1 MKKFYNSRLWI
12 GLVSVF
18 FAILLFLSAVSN
30 SNNASS
36 QKNNP
41 VETFTQSITD
51 VPIDMKYNS
60 DKYFISDY
68 SYGSQVYL
76 SSTNR
81 VKLDSEVN
89 GDTRHFKIVADLTN
103 SKPGKV
109 SVPLK
114 VSNLPIGLTAKVT
127 PDRLTVTIGR
137 KKTKSFPV
145 TGGVDPK
152 QIVSGYEIA
161 SITSTDKRVEVTSD
175 ESKID
180 LIDHVVAKLP
190 DNVKLSSDYND
201 TVTLQAVSADGTIL
215 ASSINPAK
223 TDLEVKIKKISKTVP
238 VSVLMTGQMSDRVSE
253 IQPRLSRQTVV
264 ISGPREVLDTINEVT
279 AKVDITDV
287 TKSTSKTV
295 TLSEESVTIEPP
307 SLNVQLTVKKK

>member
-1 MKKFYNSRLWI
+1 MKKFYNSRLWL

-223 TDLEVKIKKISKTVP
+223 TDLEVKLKKLVR
-238 VSVLMTGQMSDRVSE
+238 QF
-253 IQPRLSRQTVV
+253 QYLS
-264 ISGPREVLDTINEVT
+264 
-279 AKVDITDV
+279 
-287 TKSTSKTV
+287 
-295 TLSEESVTIEPP
+295 
-307 SLNVQLTVKKK
+307 

>member
-1 MKKFYNSRLWI
+1 MKKFYNSRLWL

-161 SITSTDKRVEVTSD
+161 SITSSDKRVEVTSD

-253 IQPRLSRQTVV
+253 IQPRLSRQTVD

-295 TLSEESVTIEPP
+295 TLSEESVTIEPS

>member
-1 MKKFYNSRLWI
+1 MKKFYNSCLWL

-76 SSTNR
+76 SSTNS

-295 TLSEESVTIEPP
+295 TLSEESVTIEPS

>member
-1 MKKFYNSRLWI
+1 MKKFYNSRLWL

-68 SYGSQVYL
+68 SYGSHVYL

-295 TLSEESVTIEPP
+295 TLSEESVTIEPS

>member
-1 MKKFYNSRLWI
+1 MKKFYNSRLWL

-114 VSNLPIGLTAKVT
+114 VSNLPFGLTAKVT

-295 TLSEESVTIEPP
+295 TLSEESVTIEPS

>member
-1 MKKFYNSRLWI
+1 MKKFYNSCLWL

-295 TLSEESVTIEPP
+295 TLSEESVTIEPS

>member
-1 MKKFYNSRLWI
+1 MKKFYNSRLWL

-36 QKNNP
+36 KKNNP

-295 TLSEESVTIEPP
+295 TLSEESVTIEPS

>member
-1 MKKFYNSRLWI
+1 MKKFYNSRLWL

-215 ASSINPAK
+215 TSSINPAK

-295 TLSEESVTIEPP
+295 TLSEESVTIEPS

>member
-1 MKKFYNSRLWI
+1 MKKFYNSRLWL

-253 IQPRLSRQTVV
+253 IQSRLSRQTVV

-295 TLSEESVTIEPP
+295 TLSEESVTIEPS

>member
-1 MKKFYNSRLWI
+1 MKKFYNSRLWL

-36 QKNNP
+36 QKKNP

-295 TLSEESVTIEPP
+295 TLSEESVTIEPS

>member
-1 MKKFYNSRLWI
+1 MKKFYNSRLWL

-152 QIVSGYEIA
+152 QIVSGYEIT

-295 TLSEESVTIEPP
+295 TLSEESVTIEPS

>member
-1 MKKFYNSRLWI
+1 MKKFYNSRLWL

-152 QIVSGYEIA
+152 QIVSGYEVA

-295 TLSEESVTIEPP
+295 TLSEESVTIEPS

>member
-295 TLSEESVTIEPP
+295 TLSEESVTIEPS

>member
-1 MKKFYNSRLWI
+1 MKKFYNSRLWL

-264 ISGPREVLDTINEVT
+264 ISGPRDVLDTINEVT

-295 TLSEESVTIEPP
+295 TLSEESVTIEPS

>member
-1 MKKFYNSRLWI
+1 MKKFYNSRLWL

-137 KKTKSFPV
+137 KKIKSFPV

-152 QIVSGYEIA
+152 QIVSGYEVA

-295 TLSEESVTIEPP
+295 TLSEESVTIEPS

>member
-1 MKKFYNSRLWI
+1 MKKFYNSRLWL

-238 VSVLMTGQMSDRVSE
+238 VSVLMTGQMSNRVSE

-295 TLSEESVTIEPP
+295 TLSEESVTIEPS

>member
-1 MKKFYNSRLWI
+1 MKKFYNSRLWL

-76 SSTNR
+76 SSTNM

-161 SITSTDKRVEVTSD
+161 SITSTDKRVEVTSV

-295 TLSEESVTIEPP
+295 TLSEESVTIEPS

>member
-1 MKKFYNSRLWI
+1 MKKFYNSRLWL

-295 TLSEESVTIEPP
+295 TLSEESVTIEPS
-307 SLNVQLTVKKK
+307 SLNVQLTVKKR

>member
-161 SITSTDKRVEVTSD
+161 SITLTDKRVEVTSD

-295 TLSEESVTIEPP
+295 TLSEESVTIEPS

>member
-1 MKKFYNSRLWI
+1 MKKFYNSRLWL

-161 SITSTDKRVEVTSD
+161 SITSSDKRVEVTSD

-295 TLSEESVTIEPP
+295 TLSEESVTIEPS

>member
-287 TKSTSKTV
+287 TKSTSKTI
-295 TLSEESVTIEPP
+295 TLSEESVTIEPS

>member
-1 MKKFYNSRLWI
+1 MKKFYNSRIWL
-12 GLVSVF
+12 GLVSIF
-18 FAILLFLSAVSN
+18 FAVLLFLSAASN

-36 QKNNP
+36 QINNP
-41 VETFTQSITD
+41 VETFTQSVTD
-51 VPIDMKYNS
+51 VPIAMKYDS
-60 DKYFISDY
+60 DKFFISDY
-68 SYGSQVYL
+68 SYGAQVYL

-89 GDTRHFKIVADLTN
+89 RDTRNFKIVADLTK

-109 SVPLK
+109 SVPLN
-114 VSNLPIGLTAKVT
+114 VSNLPSGLTAKVT

-137 KKTKSFPV
+137 KKTKTFPV
-145 TGGVDPK
+145 TGAVDPK
-152 QIVSGYEIA
+152 QIEAGYEIA
-161 SITSTDKRVEVTSD
+161 SITTTDKKVAVTSD

-215 ASSINPAK
+215 ASSISPAK
-223 TDLEVKIKKISKTVP
+223 TDLEVKIKKISKTIP
-238 VSVLMTGQMSDRVSE
+238 VSVQLTGQLSERVSE

-264 ISGPREVLDTINEVT
+264 ISGPREVLDTINEVI
-279 AKVDITDV
+279 AIVDVTDV
-287 TKSTSKTV
+287 TKSISKTV
-295 TLSEESVTIEPP
+295 SLSQESITIEP
-307 SLNVQLTVKKK
+307 SSIDVQLTVKKK

>member
-1 MKKFYNSRLWI
+1 MKKFYNSRLWL

-295 TLSEESVTIEPP
+295 TLSEESVTIEPS

>member
-1 MKKFYNSRLWI
+1 VKKFYNSRLWL

-253 IQPRLSRQTVV
+253 IQPRLSRQTVD

-295 TLSEESVTIEPP
+295 TLSEESVTIEPS

>member
-295 TLSEESVTIEPP
+295 TLSEESVTIELS

>member
-1 MKKFYNSRLWI
+1 MKKFYNSRLWL

-264 ISGPREVLDTINEVT
+264 ISGSREVLDTINEVT

-295 TLSEESVTIEPP
+295 TLSEESVTIEPS

>member
-1 MKKFYNSRLWI
+1 VKKFYNSRLWL

-161 SITSTDKRVEVTSD
+161 SITSSDKRVEVTSD

-253 IQPRLSRQTVV
+253 IQPRLSRQTVD

-295 TLSEESVTIEPP
+295 TLSEESVTIEPS

>member
-1 MKKFYNSRLWI
+1 VKKFYNSRLWL

-161 SITSTDKRVEVTSD
+161 SITSSDKRVEVTSD

-295 TLSEESVTIEPP
+295 TLSEESVTIEPS

>member
-1 MKKFYNSRLWI
+1 MKKFYNSRLWL

-76 SSTNR
+76 SSTNS

-295 TLSEESVTIEPP
+295 TLSEESVTIEPS

>member
-1 MKKFYNSRLWI
+1 MKKFYNSRLWL

-287 TKSTSKTV
+287 TNSTSKTV
-295 TLSEESVTIEPP
+295 TLSEESVTIEPS